1 MFQWLILAVA
11 SPDFSI
17 RKSTHPWSPLWC
29 IPPDP
34 TYRAFPLSCLP
45 WYSRPAGICNL
56 TGVFFCSVSCLSTN
70 DWHFF
75 KCQQFLPLFKAF
87 LLFWRID
94 FYTFDFFFFLR
105 QLRCSGTGMSE
116 NTCTSSAFCTPC
128 IPTFY
133 KCWGTRASHT
143 QH

>member
-1 MFQWLILAVA
+1 MIVWVSEFL
-11 SPDFSI
+11 
-17 RKSTHPWSPLWC
+17 RKFLWC

-34 TYRAFPLSCLP
+34 TDRAFPLSCLP

-56 TGVFFCSVSCLSTN
+56 TGVFFFPWAVYQQMKDIFS
-70 DWHFF
+70 

-116 NTCTSSAFCTPC
+116 NTCTLNAFCTPC